1 MYKKIT
7 PREFFDIRR
16 KKNNWQLLDVREREE
31 IEIAKIPNSIFI
43 PMNDVK
49 SRIEE
54 LNKEKPI
61 AVICRSGIRSA
72 EIAKFLVSRSFA
84 DVANIEGGINEWS
97 DTVDKKIQKY

>member
-7 PREFFDIRR
+7 PKEFFDIRS
-16 KKNNWQLLDVREREE
+16 KENNWQLLDVREKEE
-31 IEIAKIPNSIFI
+31 IEIAKLPDSIFI

-72 EIAKFLVSRSFA
+72 EMPSNNLVIYTFMKWQDYS
-84 DVANIEGGINEWS
+84 VLINY
-97 DTVDKKIQKY
+97 Q

>member
-7 PREFFDIRR
+7 PKEFFDIRS
-16 KKNNWQLLDVREREE
+16 K
-31 IEIAKIPNSIFI
+31 
-43 PMNDVK
+43 NDVK

-54 LNKEKPI
+54 LNKKKPI
-61 AVICRSGIRSA
+61 AVICRSGLRSA